1 MATTII
7 LTVISIAVG
16 GVIAFLVTRWYYERT
31 SGDLER
37 EASELRDYTITLI
50 NYLDDAR
57 IIDVERDAHGKPVRV
72 RVIKREVI
80 DPVGISDSADTKL
93 TPETHQSGRE
103 GY

>member
-7 LTVISIAVG
+7 VTVISIAVG
-16 GVIAFLVTRWYYERT
+16 GVVTFFVTRWYYERA
-31 SGDLER
+31 SRDLER
-37 EASELRDYTITLI
+37 EASELRDYTVTLI

-57 IIDVERDAHGKPVRV
+57 MIDVERDAHGKPVRV
-72 RVIKREVI
+72 RVINREVS